1 MIGYDQDH
9 LIMMLTSQDAMDQIA
24 TMPALNLRELNK
36 ADKQKR
42 IQEAARHL
50 FSTQG
55 FDATSTREI
64 AERARVGLATLFLY
78 AADKRDLLFLAGN
91 DDLEALTAVAFT
103 DVDYAAPLLDQLIKI
118 FRQFFAFYAKDRL
131 FSRDLLRELTFFTS
145 GQQSARFQA
154 TRQATIGS
162 IERVVSEARLR
173 GTIRC
178 ESSDAAIAQVI
189 FYVFA
194 ADVRRWL
201 GQDNSPIAAGLAHLK
216 KLLTVVL
223 TGLQHRQTVLR

>member
-1 MIGYDQDH
+1 
-9 LIMMLTSQDAMDQIA
+9 MMTAP
-24 TMPALNLRELNK
+24 TLRERNK
-36 ADKQKR
+36 ADKRLR
-42 IQEAARHL
+42 IREAARHL

-55 FDATSTREI
+55 FDATSIREI

-91 DDLEALTAVAFT
+91 DDLESLSKVAFAK
-103 DVDYAAPLLDQLIKI
+103 VDYAKPLLDQLIEI
-118 FRQFFAFYAKDRL
+118 FSHFFKFYAKNRQ

-145 GQQSARFQA
+145 GQESARFQA
-154 TRQATIGS
+154 TRQATIRG
-162 IERVVSEARLR
+162 IERVVSEARRR

-201 GQDNSPIAAGLAHLK
+201 GQKNRSVASGLAHLRS
-216 KLLTVVL
+216 LVTVVL
-223 TGLQHRQTVLR
+223 TGLER